1 MPTAFLRAIT
11 QLTEPSLRR
20 LLMASLAIA
29 FATFVVLLGAL
40 WLALPWLAG
49 LLPAATP
56 HWLRV
61 AVEFVAGA
69 GAVVLSIILFPAV
82 VTTIQ
87 TTLLVERVCGAVEA
101 RHYPGLPPP
110 RSPGVAEQV
119 VISLR
124 FLGTAIGLN
133 LVALPLYFVPV
144 VNAVLFV
151 VLNGYLLARENFDAI
166 APRRVAWPAQRA
178 LWKTSRLRFWVA
190 GGLFAL
196 LMAIPFVNLA
206 AAILAAA
213 TMTHLVEASRRE
225 AGATSSPR

>member
-1 MPTAFLRAIT
+1 MPTALLRAIS

-20 LLMASLAIA
+20 LLLLSLALA
-29 FATFVVLLGAL
+29 VATFAALLTAS
-40 WLALPWLAG
+40 WFALPLLSGA
-49 LLPAATP
+49 LPAATP
-56 HWLRV
+56 GWLRTI
-61 AVEFVAGA
+61 VEFIAGA
-69 GAVVLSIILFPAV
+69 GALVVSIVLFPAV

-87 TTLLVERVCGAVEA
+87 TTLLLERVCGAVEA
-101 RHYPGLPPP
+101 KHYPQLPAPLTP
-110 RSPGVAEQV
+110 RLVDQV
-119 VISLR
+119 VTSVR

-144 VNAVLFV
+144 VNAVIFV
-151 VLNGYLLARENFDAI
+151 VLNGYLLGRENFDAV
-166 APRRVAWPAQRA
+166 APRRVAMPAQRA
-178 LWKTSRLRFWVA
+178 LWKRRRLRFWLA

-225 AGATSSPR
+225 VDNS